1 MHYIWS
7 KKIDELLLYFILFKE
22 VGMSSFLDSYSHKTQ
37 QIKKYMS
44 IVNFGDNTIDSE
56 QIRSYYKKD
65 FQKSFS
71 LHLNADSHEI
81 ADTCVYMLV
90 SNSYY
95 GEFTTCFLDNRNSID
110 LDDHTELNSI
120 VHNDSKE
127 VLLCGFV
134 DFPIILNC
142 YREYE
147 SIKKID
153 EKLKKMDSMQKELD
167 NLKLII

>member
-1 MHYIWS
+1 MI

-44 IVNFGDNTIDSE
+44 IVNFWDNIIDSE

-65 FQKSFS
+65 FQKRFS
-71 LHLNADSHEI
+71 LLLNADSHEI
-81 ADTCVYMLV
+81 ADIFVYMLV

-95 GEFTTCFLDNRNSID
+95 GEFTTRFLDNRNGLN
-110 LDDHTELNSI
+110 LDDNTELNSI

-142 YREYE
+142 
-147 SIKKID
+147 
-153 EKLKKMDSMQKELD
+153 
-167 NLKLII
+167 